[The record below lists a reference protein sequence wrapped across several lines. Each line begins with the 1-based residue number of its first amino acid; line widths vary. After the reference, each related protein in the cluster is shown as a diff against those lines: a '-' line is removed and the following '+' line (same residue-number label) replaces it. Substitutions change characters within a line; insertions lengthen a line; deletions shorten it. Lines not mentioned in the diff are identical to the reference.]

1 MISLPKLPFIY
12 RICTELANPTHVI
25 CLGLARTIY
34 IRCIYGIFGR
44 EITKYTVIY
53 GVYVRFWPT
62 LHMSYRTATTR
73 LLCLCPRTSKHSI
86 QHTPCE
92 IAPSSRNLQVN
103 YVLSDKTGTLTR
115 NVMEFFKAS
124 IGGVSYGAGITEV
137 ERSNAIRC
145 VCVLVCV
152 CVCARVCM

>member
-1 MISLPKLPFIY
+1 
-12 RICTELANPTHVI
+12 
-25 CLGLARTIY
+25 
-34 IRCIYGIFGR
+34 
-44 EITKYTVIY
+44 
-53 GVYVRFWPT
+53 
-62 LHMSYRTATTR
+62 MSYRTATTR